1 MADDLMKG
9 KSLDTV
15 ALQIQVL
22 GHLQVRHQQEL
33 LEWPTQKS
41 KALFQI
47 LLIEPGKLVPT
58 DQLLEYLWPDL
69 PPNKAKNNLW
79 VTVSQLRRVLEPSLP
94 ARARSAY
101 IDKQGEGYYFNTE
114 SDYWLDCE
122 SFAENLI
129 VSQSGTNLIDSISAW
144 EAAHSLYRGDYM
156 EDEPYAE
163 WVQSTRMQWRRRYQQ
178 LLTNL
183 AEAYGKNGS
192 FDKAITRCRT
202 ILALD
207 KTNENAYRLLM
218 RCHASLGE
226 RGAAL
231 NVYNEAVHALLDE
244 IGVDPMPETMELA
257 REIEQLE
264 GDWRFEIEQTQAF
277 SPFVGRRKEIDLF
290 TRVLT
295 RTATGQGRVLIF
307 TGEPGIGKTRLIQEI
322 TNLASQNDFQ
332 SLTAQCYQ
340 MEQDLPYQPLIDLA
354 RQMMKNGHHWQQ
366 LAPVWLRELAL
377 LVPEMEEVAAAAMT
391 TEPPAEELDESQQGR
406 LFQAIFHLFTNKA
419 DQNKLLLIVEDIHW
433 ADAATLQCLHYL
445 VRHIPNNP
453 IVFIFTLRE
462 ESLSTAS
469 DLVALL
475 NNLRQEEHVRYL
487 SLSRLTIEDTKAL
500 LMKSADTKPYV
511 DRLGH
516 WLYKETTGHPFFFIS
531 LLQSLREEGFL
542 VDAAKTDWQML
553 ARNAPGLTLPE
564 AIRDSVLSRLQR
576 LQQSERDVLD
586 WMAVYG
592 RSLEFPTLQAIS
604 NQPQIVLLN
613 AVEQLT
619 ARQLLDDEAGKYDF
633 NHNKIREVVY
643 DDLSITRR
651 RLYHQQIGNTLEEMK
666 SSTDI
671 SAILAY
677 HFERGEENEKALNY
691 WMQAGE
697 HALETYALEPAANH
711 FERALAL
718 AEQQAAQMD
727 AYLGLGHTLILLD
740 DHEAAAD
747 TIKQGL
753 QIAESQNDDKRR
765 AKLLYANAQNAS
777 RQHRPDGG
785 NTEVEAAL
793 LAAKQAG
800 DDFYLAQ
807 SLLLLTE
814 VHESNG
820 NLNRALETAVRAQT
834 VSSQL
839 NDHLLEARALIE
851 IGFLSA
857 QRAEFDQAASA
868 AEKGLELLERT
879 NDHNAIAYAWN
890 ILGRALGG
898 RGDYSRALN
907 AFQRSQEEAEKV
919 GDRYLLSQVLNM
931 RGWLYRE
938 LGDHENAL
946 KFDQEGINL
955 SRKWGKPSPEISA
968 RLNMCLDVLY
978 LGNPKRALDMLKKI
992 ETQID
997 AGEFGFHKW
1006 RWRLRLMH
1014 ARGLCFSALGEPAKS
1029 LALAEEGLPLAEK
1042 NITRKYIALNHQLRA
1057 RALKDLGNINKAI
1070 SAYEAA
1076 ISLADT
1082 IQYQPI
1088 RWNGRFQ
1095 LAELYNQK
1103 GREQES
1109 KRSSSEAADIVQ
1121 AITEAIEDEL
1131 LRKIYLTAALS
1142 T

>member
-1 MADDLMKG
+1 MKG
-9 KSLDTV
+9 NSLDTAV
-15 ALQIQVL
+15 LQIQVL
-22 GHLQVRHQQEL
+22 GHFQVWHQQKL

-47 LLIEPGKLVPT
+47 LLIEPGRLVPT
-58 DQLLEYLWPDL
+58 DQLLEHLWPDL

-101 IDKQGEGYYFNTE
+101 IDKKGEGYYFNTD

-122 SFAENLI
+122 AFAKNLI
-129 VSQSGTNLIDSISAW
+129 VSQTGTNVNDSISAW
-144 EAAHSLYRGDYM
+144 EAAHSFYRGDYM

-163 WVQSTRMQWRRRYQQ
+163 WAQLTRMQWQRRYQQ

-183 AEAYGKNGS
+183 AEAYGKNGR
-192 FDKAITRCRT
+192 FDKAITHCRT

-218 RCHASLGE
+218 RCLASLGE

-231 NVYNEAVHALLDE
+231 KVYNEAVQALQDD
-244 IGVDPMPETMELA
+244 IGVDPMPETMKLA
-257 REIEQLE
+257 RQIEQLE
-264 GDWRFEIEQTQAF
+264 GDWRFEIGQPQAS

-290 TRVLT
+290 TQVLT
-295 RTATGQGRVLIF
+295 QTATGQGRVLIF
-307 TGEPGIGKTRLIQEI
+307 TGEPGIGKTRVIQEM
-322 TNLASQNDFQ
+322 TSLAYQKGFQ

-340 MEQDLPYQPLIDLA
+340 MEQTLPYQPLIDLA
-354 RQMMKNGHHWQQ
+354 RQMMEIDHRWQQ
-366 LAPVWLRELAL
+366 LAPVWLRELAV

-406 LFQAIFHLFTNKA
+406 LFQAIFHLFANMS
-419 DQNKLLLIVEDIHW
+419 DQNKLLLVVEDIHW
-433 ADAATLQCLHYL
+433 ADTTTLQCLHYL
-445 VRHIPNNP
+445 VRHISINP
-453 IVFIFTLRE
+453 IVFLFTLRE
-462 ESLSTAS
+462 ESLSTDL

-475 NNLRQEEHVRYL
+475 NNLRREKHVRYL

-500 LMKSADTKPYV
+500 LMKSADTKPYA
-511 DRLGH
+511 DQLGN
-516 WLYKETTGHPFFFIS
+516 WLYKETTGHPFFFTS
-531 LLQSLREEGFL
+531 LLQSLREEGLL
-542 VDAAKTDWQML
+542 VDAAKTDWRML
-553 ARNAPGLTLPE
+553 ARTDPGLTLPD
-564 AIRDSVLSRLQR
+564 AIRVSVLSRLQR

-592 RSLEFPTLQAIS
+592 RGLEFSTLQTIS
-604 NQPQIVLLN
+604 NQPPIVLLN
-613 AVEQLT
+613 AVEKLT
-619 ARQLLDDEAGKYDF
+619 TLQLLDDKSGKFDF

-651 RLYHQQIGNTLEEMK
+651 RLYHQQIGNTLEK
-666 SSTDI
+666 ITSSTDNV
-671 SAILAY
+671 AILAY
-677 HFERGEENEKALNY
+677 HFECGNENKKAFNY

-697 HALETYALEPAANH
+697 YALETYAHEPAAYH

-718 AEQQAAQMD
+718 ADQPAAKMD
-727 AYLGLGHTLILLD
+727 AYLGLGRTLILMD
-740 DHEAAAD
+740 NHGGAAD
-747 TIKQGL
+747 ALQQGL
-753 QIAESQNDDKRR
+753 HIAESQNDNNRR

-777 RQHRPDGG
+777 REHRPDGG
-785 NTEVEAAL
+785 KPEVEAAL

-800 DDFYLAQ
+800 DDYYLAQ

-820 NLNRALETAVRAQT
+820 NMNSALETATRAQN
-834 VSSQL
+834 VSSHL
-839 NDHLLEARALIE
+839 NDNQMEARALIE
-851 IGFLSA
+851 IGFLYA
-857 QRAEFDQAASA
+857 QQAEFDQAASA
-868 AEKGLELLERT
+868 AERGLELLKKT
-879 NDHNAIAYAWN
+879 NDNNAIAYAWN

-898 RGDYSRALN
+898 RGDYGK
-907 AFQRSQEEAEKV
+907 AFSAIQRSQEEAEKV
-919 GDRYLLSQVLNM
+919 GDRYLLAQALNM

-938 LGDHENAL
+938 LGDYENGRL
-946 KFDQEGINL
+946 FDQEGVNL
-955 SRKWGKPSPEISA
+955 SREWNKPSPEISA
-968 RLNMCLDVLY
+968 RLNLCLDVLY
-978 LGNPKRALDMLKKI
+978 LGNPKRALDMLNKI

-1014 ARGLCFSALGEPAKS
+1014 ARGLCFLALGEPAKS

-1057 RALKDLGNINKAI
+1057 SALIELGNINTAI
-1070 SAYEAA
+1070 AAYEAA
-1076 ISLADT
+1076 VSLADT

-1088 RWNGRFQ
+1088 RWYSRYQ
-1095 LAELYNQK
+1095 LSALYKQM

-1109 KRSSSEAADIVQ
+1109 QRSSSEAGDIVQ
-1121 AITEAIEDEL
+1121 AIADAIENES
-1131 LRKIYLTAALS
+1131 LRKIFINAALP